1 MYALSPVSIVFTIL
15 LLPRSSLV
23 RPATSPCCGPFDA
36 AGNGYGEFIGTDLT
50 SSGQSRLFSI
60 RISYNTDGILTTYPN
75 DDYPCGSTTR
85 VIPSEIT
92 AGHQIKYRER
102 IEYGDCIDQG
112 SVTLTCLEEDGVERW
127 RFDYSG
133 GGVVTQGTL
142 QLMCTDGNTCDGAD
156 GSDVNE
162 NNTDTSSASD
172 SRHHCGS
179 VVGVV
184 LLSFWLIA
192 AVCFR
197 VF

>member
-1 MYALSPVSIVFTIL
+1 MYALSQVSIVFTIL
-15 LLPRSSLV
+15 LSRSSLV
-23 RPATSPCCGPFDA
+23 RPAVATSPCCGPFDA

-50 SSGQSRLFSI
+50 SVGQNRLFSI
-60 RISYNTDGILTTYPN
+60 RISYTTDGILTTYPN
-75 DDYPCGSTTR
+75 DDVPCGSTTR

-92 AGHQIKYRER
+92 AGQIKYRER
-102 IEYGDCIDQG
+102 IEYGICIDQG
-112 SVTLTCLEEDGVERW
+112 SVTLTRLEEDGAERW
-127 RFDYSG
+127 MFDYSG
-133 GGVVTQGTL
+133 SGVVTTGTL
-142 QLMCTDGNTCDGAD
+142 QLTCTDGNTCDGAD
-156 GSDVNE
+156 GSDNE

-172 SRHHCGS
+172 SRHYCGS